1 MFRAKFRKYWCDFV
15 SEYKVLCANSVEEI
29 LEYVYKIHKDS
40 VYPHIS
46 RFLCS
51 GGKDNR
57 GGYLEASCSL
67 KEKAGYRGSLW
78 LESITYHG
86 GDDEVIIFSKSDRYI
101 SPKTSKIFDE
111 FAKTAKHRDENKNFG
126 DF

>member
-1 MFRAKFRKYWCDFV
+1 MFKARFRKYWCDYCQDY
-15 SEYKVLCANSVEEI
+15 ETYCAGSVDEI

-40 VYPHIS
+40 VYPNIS
-46 RFLCS
+46 RFMCS
-51 GGKDNR
+51 GGKNNQ
-57 GGYLEASCSL
+57 GGYLNAECSL

-78 LESITYHG
+78 LESITYHNG
-86 GDDEVIIFSKSDRYI
+86 EDEVVIFSKSERYI